1 MSSNVHYFDVD
12 PHWFVGADG
21 CINRHDM
28 YDFLHLTRAGYRKL
42 AEPLLEEIQTLLK
55 HFMTADVTSSSTDQ
69 EAD

>member
-1 MSSNVHYFDVD
+1 VHFFDVD
-12 PHWFVGADG
+12 ARWFIGADG
-21 CINRHDM
+21 SIDRRDM

-55 HFMTADVTSSSTDQ
+55 HFMTADATTDH